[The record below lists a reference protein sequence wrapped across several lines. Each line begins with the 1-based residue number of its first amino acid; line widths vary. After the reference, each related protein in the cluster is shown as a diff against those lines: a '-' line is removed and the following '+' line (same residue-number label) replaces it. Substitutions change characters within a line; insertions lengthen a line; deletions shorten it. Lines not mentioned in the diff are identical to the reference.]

1 MQKSE
6 ANSKNTVLA
15 FGEVMLRLT
24 PTNFQ
29 RVIQAE
35 EFDATYAGGEANV
48 ICSLSMFGHNTKLI
62 TKLPNNILGDKVIR
76 AMNSF
81 GVDTKDIIRGEG
93 RLGIYFLEQGFGV
106 RNSNVIYDRQ
116 YSSISMATK
125 EEFDFDEILKGVKM
139 IHISGVTPALS
150 SSLYD
155 ISKELI
161 KTANQ
166 RGILVSYDSNYRSK
180 LWSLEDARKFMLE
193 VLPYVDIAFLGI
205 LDFINILEY
214 KVSEEKNLEAKLTD
228 LYNELFEKYPNL
240 KYAAC
245 TKRVV
250 NSVNNNLLQGFFFDG
265 KKLSSSRTHDIDIL
279 DRVGGGD
286 AFTAGILHGIL
297 SDMDSSQIAEF
308 ATCASAL
315 KHSIKGDINMVDLA
329 QVEVL
334 MNCGIENINR

>member
-1 MQKSE
+1 MQILES
-6 ANSKNTVLA
+6 NQDSKVLA

-48 ICSLSMFGHNTKLI
+48 VCSLSMFGHNTKLV
-62 TKLPNNILGDKVIR
+62 TKLPDNVLGDKVIR

-81 GVDTKDIIRGEG
+81 GVDTKDILRGEG

-116 YSSISMATK
+116 YSAISMARK
-125 EEFDFDEILKGVKM
+125 EEFDFDKILNGVKM
-139 IHISGVTPALS
+139 IHVSGVTPALS
-150 SSLYD
+150 SNLYHICID
-155 ISKELI
+155 LI
-161 KTANQ
+161 KAANDK
-166 RGILVSYDSNYRSK
+166 GILVSYDSNYRSK
-180 LWSLEDARKFMLE
+180 LWSLEEARNFMLE
-193 VLPYVDIAFLGI
+193 ILPFVDIVFLGI

-214 KVSEEKNLEAKLTD
+214 KVSEEKHLESKLND
-228 LYNELFEKYPNL
+228 LYNELFERYPNL
-240 KYAAC
+240 KFAAC
-245 TKRVV
+245 TKRTVK
-250 NSVNNNLLQGFFFDG
+250 SVNKNLLQGFFFDG
-265 KKLSSSRTHDIDIL
+265 KKLSSSRVHDIDIL

-297 SDMDSSQIAEF
+297 NNMDSNQIAEF

-315 KHSIKGDINMVDLA
+315 KHSIRGDINMVDLD

-334 MNCGIENINR
+334 MNSGIENINR